1 MYFLTF
7 YYVYRLGTSNNY
19 SPDNED
25 ITANLVELCPRPL
38 PATNSSERTSS
49 LRPIQQVTII
59 YLFTYYSRVQKSIE
73 NC

>member
-1 MYFLTF
+1 MRKGWEKHLTF

-59 YLFTYYSRVQKSIE
+59 YLFQY
-73 NC
+73 